1 MSDRYAV
8 TSVPLHDLLATRYS
22 TRAFD
27 TEYAVGDEQLA
38 ALLEA
43 ARWAP
48 SAGNSQPTR
57 LIVGRRGEANFERIL
72 SALNPGNQGWAKDA
86 SLLIVSVRLTE
97 NDKGPMPRSGAYDV
111 GQAMAHL
118 TFQAAADRLTVRQM
132 AGFDRDAITAAF
144 GLPANLEPLTV
155 AAVGRADDPKR
166 LPDDL
171 RGPDDA
177 PRTRLPLSELVIAV
191 DGAIGSVA

>member
-1 MSDRYAV
+1 MSDRHAV

-27 TEYAVGDEQLA
+27 PEYTVTDEEVT

-48 SAGNSQPTR
+48 SAGNSQPAR
-57 LIVGRRGEANFERIL
+57 YIVGRRGDDRFARVL
-72 SALNPGNQGWAKDA
+72 AALNDGNRGWARHA
-86 SLLIVSVRLTE
+86 SLLIVAVRLTA

-118 TFQAAADRLTVRQM
+118 TVQAAADRLTVRQM
-132 AGFDRDAITAAF
+132 AGFDRDAITASFA
-144 GLPANLEPLTV
+144 LADNLEPLTV
-155 AAVGRADDPKR
+155 AAVGRADDPKK

-177 PRTRLPLSELVIAV
+177 ARVRLPLSELVL
-191 DGAIGSVA
+191 

>member
-1 MSDRYAV
+1 MSDRHAE

-27 TEYAVGDEQLA
+27 SEYTVADEEIT

-48 SAGNSQPTR
+48 SAGNSQPAR
-57 LIVGRRGEANFERIL
+57 FIVGRRDDENFTRIL
-72 SALNPGNQGWAKDA
+72 AALNPGNQGWARHA
-86 SLLIVSVRLTE
+86 SLLVVAVRVTADE
-97 NDKGPMPRSGAYDV
+97 KGPMPGSGAYDV

-132 AGFDRDAITAAF
+132 AGFDRDALAASF
-144 GLPANLEPLTV
+144 GLPETLEPLTV
-155 AAVGRADDPKR
+155 AAVGRADDPKK

-177 PRTRLPLSELVIAV
+177 PRVRLPLSELVL
-191 DGAIGSVA
+191 G